1 MSWSSGTDGLRHR
14 HICAKIR
21 FQAAEW
27 GTENMEFSVFS
38 VFFPWL
44 VTGSLQ
50 VFLLT
55 RKEPLAYDPCMH
67 EQSIVESLLALA
79 LEKAEKANARKISS
93 IGLVVG
99 DYTGVMEDAV
109 DLYFGFLSKDTIAAG
124 AKIHYTHVPG
134 QLRCRD
140 CDILFPLQK
149 NDYHCPRCSGRRVE
163 IVGGR
168 ELYIENMEVE

>member
-1 MSWSSGTDGLRHR
+1 
-14 HICAKIR
+14 
-21 FQAAEW
+21 
-27 GTENMEFSVFS
+27 
-38 VFFPWL
+38 
-44 VTGSLQ
+44 
-50 VFLLT
+50 
-55 RKEPLAYDPCMH
+55 MH

-79 LEKAEKANARKISS
+79 LENAEKANARKIVS
-93 IGLVVG
+93 INLVVG

-109 DLYFGFLSKDTIAAG
+109 NFYFGFLSNHTIAAG
-124 AKIHYTHVPG
+124 AKINYTHVQG

-149 NDYHCPRCSGRRVE
+149 HEFCCPKCEGRRVE